1 MDTVVLSSASQ
12 TSLTV
17 RFVVW
22 KSDNDTEG
30 TPTGYKIQW
39 RLTNNMAWMPSLEI
53 QHTPDSPEHVAVL
66 KDLEPDTL
74 YHVNII
80 PFIEE
85 DAIIYLGFAHES
97 GPFRTL
103 GYGK

>member
-17 RFVVW
+17 RFVAW
-22 KSDNDTEG
+22 KSDNDGEG

-39 RLTNNMAWMPSLEI
+39 RLTNSMTWMPSLDI
-53 QHTPDSPEHVAVL
+53 QHTDSPEHVAVL
-66 KDLEPDTL
+66 RDLEPDNI
-74 YHVNII
+74 YYVNII

-85 DAIIYLGFAHES
+85 DAITFLGSAHES

-103 GYGK
+103 SYGK